1 MRRWFAIHRDL
12 GLQLLALYLLLIIPF
27 LVTLLVFDR
36 LIGLR
41 IREDVQAS
49 DLALARSISQEV
61 DLAISKALAT
71 VQGLADYPEV
81 IRSDPQGMEEVFQVI
96 FNTSP
101 DVNLVY
107 RLNAQGIMAYHY
119 PTGPGSTVGDDFSFR
134 EYFQQALH
142 ADKPLVSEGRI
153 SPTTNQAV
161 ATAVMPLWSAEGEF
175 LGLVGANIR
184 LESLSETLT
193 AVITEH
199 QTEEGLQVVILDSAD
214 QIIAYSDPRFLLHKA
229 DAIIPTDYLGGF
241 GGASHSQIISSPNG
255 QERLY
260 THAPVANINWEVIVS
275 RPTAAAFATQIIL
288 RRIVQI
294 AAVTF
299 LLIGLF
305 FWVTLTVRVIRPI
318 ERLAPISESIGLNQP
333 ISQEEHKQLLTASQR
348 NDQIGHLIRSVIRMK
363 DSIAERMKEQAT
375 LLETSTAVVSTLDPE
390 TVLNRILE
398 QMGRLLSIKMYAV
411 IALDKENGVF
421 RIRASRGLSRRF
433 TEQLAIQPTE
443 PDSVTM
449 RALHAKE
456 PIQVSDT
463 ETDPSYAIRR
473 QRARAEGYR
482 AILAVPL
489 NTQFAPPTALLV
501 FYPTPHVFT
510 HNEMQLLT
518 SFANHAAMAIENA
531 MLYERSDMRL
541 REQTHRLE
549 ALVQSL
555 HDGLILSDL
564 RGTVIYANKRVGELA
579 DLSTKSL
586 TGMHVDQILARIIA
600 RTSKKVGRKNDI
612 QKILSKKEDRFVEI
626 SQDQPDRTIHLRLEV
641 FNVNDEEGSPIGR
654 GIFFHDITAD
664 RELDRM
670 KSGLVSTVSH
680 ELRTPLAAIKGYVS
694 TMLADDVEWDRTS
707 QHEFLTIISDE
718 SDRLTNLVN
727 NLLDLSRIEAG
738 SLKLSREKCDIKETI
753 ERAAKQAHLAPENSF
768 EVQVQ
773 ARLPKLYADPPR
785 LESIL
790 RNLLENALKY
800 GGESARIRV
809 EVCRQEQD
817 FLFRVID
824 DGPGIPEGEREHIFD
839 SFYRVDDSL
848 ARLTSGAGLG
858 LAICQG
864 LVKAHGGKIWA
875 EPRDAG
881 ASIAFTIP
889 ARNGSPAKNHKRVK
903 KPSRP

>member
-1 MRRWFAIHRDL
+1 MRRWFAIRRDL

-27 LVTLLVFDR
+27 LITLLVFDR
-36 LIGLR
+36 LIGVR

-71 VQGLADYPEV
+71 VDGLADYPEV
-81 IRSDPQGMEEVFQVI
+81 IRADPQGMEEVFRVI
-96 FNTSP
+96 INTSP

-107 RLNAQGIMAYHY
+107 RLDTQGIMVYHY
-119 PTGPGSTVGDDFSFR
+119 PTGPTSTVGDDFSFR
-134 EYFQQALH
+134 EYFQQALGT
-142 ADKPLVSEGRI
+142 DKPLVSEGRI

-161 ATAVMPLWSAEGEF
+161 ATAVMPLRSKDGKF

-193 AVITEH
+193 TVITQH
-199 QTEEGLQVVILDSAD
+199 QSEEGLRVVILDSAD
-214 QIIAYSDPRFLLHKA
+214 QIIAYPDPGFLLRQA
-229 DAIIPTDYLGGF
+229 DGIIPKDYLAGF
-241 GGASHSQIISSPNG
+241 GGTSHSQIIQSPTG
-255 QERLY
+255 EERLY
-260 THAPVANINWEVIVS
+260 THAPVSDINWEVIVS
-275 RPTAAAFATQIIL
+275 RPTSAAFATQIIL

-299 LLIGLF
+299 LLIGFF
-305 FWVTLTVRVIRPI
+305 FWVTLTLRVIRPI

-333 ISQEEHKQLLTASQR
+333 ISQEEHQHLLSAAQR
-348 NDQIGHLIRSVIRMK
+348 NDQIGHLIRSIIRMK

-421 RIRASRGLSRRF
+421 RIRASRGLSRGF
-433 TEQLAIQPTE
+433 TEQLSIQPTE

-449 RALHAKE
+449 RALHTKE

-463 ETDPSYAIRR
+463 ETDPSYAVRK

-501 FYPTPHVFT
+501 FHPTPHVFT
-510 HNEMQLLT
+510 HNEIQLLT

-555 HDGLILSDL
+555 RDGLILGDL

-600 RTSKKVGRKNDI
+600 RTSEKISRKNDL
-612 QKILSKKEDRFVEI
+612 QKILSQTGERSVEI
-626 SQDQPDRTIHLRLEV
+626 SHDQQDKTIHLRLEV

-654 GIFFHDITAD
+654 GVFFHDITAD

-670 KSGLVSTVSH
+670 KSSLVSTVSH

-694 TMLADDVEWDRTS
+694 TMLADDVEWDRAS

-738 SLKLSREKCDIKETI
+738 SLKLSREKCDIKEMI
-753 ERAAKQAHLAPENSF
+753 DRAARQAHLTPENRF

-773 ARLPKLYADPPR
+773 PRLPRLYADPPR

-790 RNLLENALKY
+790 RNLIENALKY
-800 GGESARIRV
+800 GGESAKIRV
-809 EVCRQEQD
+809 EVCRQDQD

-824 DGPGIPEGEREHIFD
+824 DGPGIPETQRQQIFE

-864 LVKAHGGKIWA
+864 LVRAHGGKIWA
-875 EPRDAG
+875 EPREVG
-881 ASIAFTIP
+881 ACIAFTIP
-889 ARNGSPAKNHKRVK
+889 ARNGSTAKHSKGPRKPAH
-903 KPSRP
+903 P